1 MCGQK
6 VCAYK
11 LVTLTLMND
20 RWTKMRCLH
29 IFNMSLI
36 QHVIIM
42 FSKEAIDIEIVC
54 FCMGAYTDDALHPLL
69 GGLFFVAAYFLM
81 GIVRPCTLN
90 MGSRTPQIRD
100 LQSPSH

>member
-1 MCGQK
+1 
-6 VCAYK
+6 
-11 LVTLTLMND
+11 MND

-54 FCMGAYTDDALHPLL
+54 FCMGAYTDDALQ
-69 GGLFFVAAYFLM
+69 LFFVAAHFLM

-90 MGSRTPQIRD
+90 MGSGTPLKSGTYNHQG
-100 LQSPSH
+100 H